1 MIYIINVDTQPSS
14 NPSEDLKQYSVDIE
28 ELRYKKNKYDTLVIT
43 RDEDYVMRR
52 LALSEYHV
60 LTELS
65 TPVKEPLDINIEL
78 FEGDNYIY
86 ITNMTGEKL
95 YAEYLIKNDFT
106 DLYVTIDTMNS
117 AITQSA
123 KQIELKVNQ
132 TLEGYSTTEEMNA
145 AITLKAKEIN
155 SVVRTKV
162 GEDEIISKIN
172 QSAEEVS
179 IEADK
184 ISLEGYT
191 TINGGFAVDE
201 NGNASIANGTVKI
214 NENGIQMADNSRL
227 VQGNGIYTDLHFE
240 CDDWQELGYWI
251 FLPYN
256 PAYKYINI
264 AAYIPNNFTI
274 IDAYMKI
281 TFKPISWTYDGSDS
295 QVGYPRNINIY
306 YEELTTGTTTPIE
319 IGLATEFVEYRYLTT
334 NTNTFDRTGSASQY
348 VTYTSSDLSS
358 FLTSGK
364 TTLFQIRT
372 SVDPDTLSDTAS
384 LKRLNPFYP
393 TYSSEQY
400 IDSDCSKTRAARTGH
415 AKATLNIRGYTEV

>member
-106 DLYVTIDTMNS
+106 DLYATIDTMNS

-123 KQIELKVNQ
+123 NQIELKVNQ

-264 AAYIPNNFTI
+264 AAYIPNNFTPVN
-274 IDAYMKI
+274 AYI
-281 TFKPISWTYDGSDS
+281 TIQFHPIKWELEWEHESDS

-306 YEELTTGTTTPIE
+306 YEELTTGTITPIE
-319 IGLATEFVEYRYLTT
+319 IAIADTEEEYYILTT
-334 NTNTFDRTGSASQY
+334 NTNTLDRTGSASQY
-348 VTYTSSDLSS
+348 VTYTSSDLKE
-358 FLTSGK
+358 FLTAGK
-364 TTLFQIRT
+364 TTSFQIRT
-372 SVDPDTLSDTAS
+372 SVDPSSFT
-384 LKRLNPFYP
+384 N
-393 TYSSEQY
+393 TYFSGTTDY
-400 IDSDCSKTRAARTGH
+400 SKSRAARTGW
-415 AKATLNIRGYTEV
+415 ARATLNVIGYQTP

>member
-145 AITLKAKEIN
+145 AITLTAKEIN

-214 NENGIQMADNSRL
+214 NENGIQMADDSSII
-227 VQGNGIYTDLHFE
+227 GGTGIYTNLYFE
-240 CDDWQELGYWI
+240 SLDWQPLGYNI
-251 FLPYN
+251 YLGYGGD
-256 PAYKYINI
+256 YKYINI
-264 AAYIPNNFTI
+264 AAYIPSNFTPVN
-274 IDAYMKI
+274 AYI
-281 TFKPISWTYDGSDS
+281 TIQFHPIKWEYVSDS
-295 QVGYPRNINIY
+295 QIGYPRNINIY
-306 YEELTTGTTTPIE
+306 YEELTTGTITPIE
-319 IGLATEFVEYRYLTT
+319 IAIADTEEEYYILTT
-334 NTNTFDRTGSASQY
+334 NTNTLDRTGSASQY
-348 VTYTSSDLSS
+348 VTYTSSDLKE
-358 FLTSGK
+358 FLTAGK
-364 TTLFQIRT
+364 TTSFQIRT
-372 SVDPDTLSDTAS
+372 SVDPSSFT
-384 LKRLNPFYP
+384 N
-393 TYSSEQY
+393 TYFSGTTDY
-400 IDSDCSKTRAARTGH
+400 SKSRAARTGW
-415 AKATLNIRGYTEV
+415 ARATLNVIGYQTP

>member
-117 AITQSA
+117 AITQST

-191 TINGGFAVDE
+191 TINGGFAVDK

-214 NENGIQMADNSRL
+214 NENGIQMADNSSII
-227 VQGNGIYTDLHFE
+227 GGTGIYTNLYFE
-240 CDDWQELGYWI
+240 SLDWQPLGYNI
-251 FLPYN
+251 YLGYGGD
-256 PAYKYINI
+256 YKYINI
-264 AAYIPNNFTI
+264 AAYIPSNFTPVN
-274 IDAYMKI
+274 AYI
-281 TFKPISWTYDGSDS
+281 TIQFHPIKWELEWEHESDS

-306 YEELTTGTTTPIE
+306 YEELTTGTITPIE
-319 IGLATEFVEYRYLTT
+319 IAIADTEEEYYILTT
-334 NTNTFDRTGSASQY
+334 NTNTLDRTGSASQY
-348 VTYTSSDLSS
+348 VTYTSSDLKE
-358 FLTSGK
+358 FLTAGK
-364 TTLFQIRT
+364 TTSFQIRT
-372 SVDPDTLSDTAS
+372 SVDPSSFT
-384 LKRLNPFYP
+384 N
-393 TYSSEQY
+393 TYFSGTTDY
-400 IDSDCSKTRAARTGH
+400 SKSRAARTGW
-415 AKATLNIRGYTEV
+415 ARATLNVIGYQTP